1 MTTSV
6 LPVVVDDAIAVDAE
20 DDARDDWPR
29 APSVV
34 SATSSQGG
42 DNFDAWT
49 RWIYSRVAHHVF
61 SDCDSPRRASR
72 LGETDSRVALSVI
85 EVRICEIPFTTVSR
99 CSV

>member
-1 MTTSV
+1 MPTSV
-6 LPVVVDDAIAVDAE
+6 PPVVVDDAITVDAE

-49 RWIYSRVAHHVF
+49 RWIYSHVAHHVL